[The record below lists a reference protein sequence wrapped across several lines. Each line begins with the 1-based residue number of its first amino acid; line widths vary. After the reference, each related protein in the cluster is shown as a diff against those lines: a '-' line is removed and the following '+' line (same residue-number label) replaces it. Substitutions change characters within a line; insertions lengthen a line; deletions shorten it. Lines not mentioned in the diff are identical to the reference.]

1 MQQTVNIGKIISGLL
16 ENKNMTQREL
26 ANRVGVTE
34 VTIGR
39 YINGTREPKG
49 TILKDIATALNVTTD
64 YLLGHTSDPKLNKK
78 DEQDIAKRIEALA
91 ADLAN
96 QENLMLHGEIMDDE
110 TRELLKASLETAVKM
125 SKIKAKEKFTPNKYK
140 K

>member
-1 MQQTVNIGKIISGLL
+1 MKHLSIKIRDLRKQKGLTQTDLAQILGVGKSAVSNYETGYSIPDIETL
-16 ENKNMTQREL
+16 K
-26 ANRVGVTE
+26 
-34 VTIGR
+34 TIAQYFG
-39 YINGTREPKG
+39 
-49 TILKDIATALNVTTD
+49 VTTD
-64 YLLGHTSDPKLNKK
+64 YLLGHSSDPKLSKK
-78 DEQDIAKRIEALA
+78 DEQDIAKRIDALA